1 MKLILGILLVAMVT
15 VLLLVIFQILY
26 IIKWTFL
33 ENYIYFSMFDIF
45 LPIPPIKTV
54 DASKCA

>member
-26 IIKWTFL
+26 IIKGTFL

-45 LPIPPIKTV
+45 
-54 DASKCA
+54 